1 MVISVN
7 APDIDLHRGRGSDE
21 EGEGGK
27 REVVEDGTLR
37 EQVYGV
43 TGCPQHVEKAAANL
57 LQRWL

>member
-21 EGEGGK
+21 EGDEGE
-27 REVVEDGTLR
+27 RVVEEALR